1 MDVTNSPS
9 SPTPPAS
16 NFAGG
21 LELPKNWDCR
31 TTTIEYII
39 IVVLT
44 SVGMGP
50 LEQSMKDIIKDQNIQ
65 NKVDSDMIQLSS
77 LISEMET
84 ASKSTGINSATFT
97 GLQGKLKTLL
107 TKMFGGDATMGADG
121 KINFGKDSDVEK
133 FKEMLMDKNKSDP
146 NYDPTSDP
154 VFNLVS
160 DVGGY
165 LFNTTVTGSYE
176 NADINTPDKG
186 IGTWHN
192 DTCKSNMWD
201 TIMNGN
207 KDDFLKMT
215 RLMSGNYWL
224 KQNPGT
230 KATSGDNPTG
240 GEDYLTTHYN
250 KLSGAQSALQG
261 MGSQNTAMI
270 QTDSSSENSLDQSGQ
285 NIIDAA
291 AKLKTFVLGQI
302 GH

>member
-1 MDVTNSPS
+1 
-9 SPTPPAS
+9 
-16 NFAGG
+16 
-21 LELPKNWDCR
+21 
-31 TTTIEYII
+31 
-39 IVVLT
+39 
-44 SVGMGP
+44 
-50 LEQSMKDIIKDQNIQ
+50 
-65 NKVDSDMIQLSS
+65 
-77 LISEMET
+77 
-84 ASKSTGINSATFT
+84 
-97 GLQGKLKTLL
+97 
-107 TKMFGGDATMGADG
+107 
-121 KINFGKDSDVEK
+121 
-133 FKEMLMDKNKSDP
+133 
-146 NYDPTSDP
+146 
-154 VFNLVS
+154 
-160 DVGGY
+160 
-165 LFNTTVTGSYE
+165 
-176 NADINTPDKG
+176 
-186 IGTWHN
+186 
-192 DTCKSNMWD
+192 MWD